1 MRPLRL
7 KGFTLIESALTTVIV
22 GFGVSAVMALLAV
35 CTKQN
40 STGGQMTVAM
50 MLAGNVQ
57 EAMANLT
64 FNDPIR
70 GRSTFGPDTG
80 ETLAS
85 YNDLDD
91 FDGRAFNPP
100 IDSLRANV
108 ASLSQYTQTV
118 TVTPVDPNR
127 LTTDQPKTIS
137 NWLAV
142 RVVVQVSFKP
152 TPSAVAQ
159 DVYRASW
166 VRMYR

>member
-1 MRPLRL
+1 MRSLRP

-22 GFGVSAVMALLAV
+22 GFGVSAVMALLGV
-35 CTKQN
+35 CTQQN
-40 STGGQMTVAM
+40 STGGKMTVAM

-57 EAMANLT
+57 ETMANLP

-70 GRSTFGPDTG
+70 GRSTFGPDSG
-80 ETLAS
+80 ETLGT

-91 FDGRAFNPP
+91 FDGSVFCPP
-100 IDSLRANV
+100 IDSLRTAV
-108 ASLSQYTQTV
+108 ATLGQYTQTV
-118 TVTPVDPNR
+118 SVTPVDPNR
-127 LTTDQPKTIS
+127 LSTDLPKTIS

-152 TPSAVAQ
+152 TPAAVAQ
-159 DVYRASW
+159 DVYRTSW